1 MKDLKWKISNDER
14 STLKDEVNILE
25 ANKYY
30 LVSVTILYFIKLYHK
45 AYQVIVYHKYHG
57 PVQK

>member
-14 STLKDEVNILE
+14 STLKDEVNVLE

-30 LVSVTILYFIKLYHK
+30 LVSVTIL
-45 AYQVIVYHKYHG
+45 
-57 PVQK
+57 